1 MFNLT
6 RYYSIVSLFCI
17 IIAAVVLGV
26 FNRIQSIKSLKEIAE
41 DHNIALALVF
51 ENSLWDHF
59 AMLLMEGSAS
69 TLTNPA
75 SPEVANLHQ
84 DVVDLMKGTSVVKI
98 KVYNLQGVTVFSTEA
113 GQIGEDKHDDAG
125 FLAAVQGRT
134 SSQISHRDKFN
145 SIEGMIESRDLV
157 SSYIPFMPGYDKRAV
172 GVFELYSDITPF
184 LAKVNQA
191 QWSVM
196 LTVTGVLTLLY
207 GMLYLV
213 VLRAKGIMKDQEVKL
228 TNSLARIEADKQML
242 DERVFLRTKELQD
255 TNRVLKAEISARQR
269 FEEELLLSAKVF
281 ENTVEGV
288 IITDSNSRILSVNKA
303 FSQVTGYDLEEVQ
316 GLTPRILQ
324 SGRHDAGF
332 YAEIRESLSQSGQ
345 WIGEIW
351 NKRKNGEIYP
361 ERLTIAAVKDN
372 AGKVGNYVAVFSDI
386 TDIKQ
391 SQERL
396 DFLAHHDPLT
406 GLPNRL
412 LFNLHLNHSITLA
425 QRDRYQMAVIF
436 IDLDHF
442 KTVNDSLGHDCGDE
456 LLKKVAE
463 VLGTQVRKSDTLARL
478 GGDEYILLLNNI
490 EALHHASTIAEKF
503 LSLLSQS
510 FTVLGHEIFI
520 TASIGISF
528 YPMDGEDAATLVKN
542 ADTAMYFAKTHN
554 RNSYHFYSPS
564 MGEHAQE
571 RIKLETL
578 LRRSLDRGE
587 MAVHYQPQV
596 NLLTGRLVG
605 MEALLR
611 WNNPELGMVSPI
623 RFIPIAEDTGFI
635 ATLGEWVLRTACRQ
649 LQEWDSCAINMPCVS
664 VNLSVKQLEYSD
676 IVGIVSRILAETGL
690 PSSRLELE
698 VTESSI
704 MNNQRALGNLD
715 GLRALGVVLAV
726 DDFGTGY
733 SSLSY
738 LRRLPI
744 QKIKIDR
751 SFVSGMTAEPSREA
765 IVRAIIAMANAL
777 GLRTIAEGIETE
789 AEAQFLR
796 QEGCHDAQGY
806 LFSQPL
812 PPEEL
817 VAKWGSNLLGY
828 TATPEPGQP

>member
-1 MFNLT
+1 M
-6 RYYSIVSLFCI
+6 
-17 IIAAVVLGV
+17 
-26 FNRIQSIKSLKEIAE
+26 
-41 DHNIALALVF
+41 
-51 ENSLWDHF
+51 
-59 AMLLMEGSAS
+59 
-69 TLTNPA
+69 
-75 SPEVANLHQ
+75 
-84 DVVDLMKGTSVVKI
+84 
-98 KVYNLQGVTVFSTEA
+98 
-113 GQIGEDKHDDAG
+113 
-125 FLAAVQGRT
+125 
-134 SSQISHRDKFN
+134 
-145 SIEGMIESRDLV
+145 
-157 SSYIPFMPGYDKRAV
+157 
-172 GVFELYSDITPF
+172 
-184 LAKVNQA
+184 
-191 QWSVM
+191 
-196 LTVTGVLTLLY
+196 
-207 GMLYLV
+207 
-213 VLRAKGIMKDQEVKL
+213 
-228 TNSLARIEADKQML
+228 
-242 DERVFLRTKELQD
+242 
-255 TNRVLKAEISARQR
+255 
-269 FEEELLLSAKVF
+269 
-281 ENTVEGV
+281 EGV
-288 IITDSNSRILSVNKA
+288 IITDSNSRILAVNKA
-303 FSQVTGYDLEEVQ
+303 FTQVTGYDLEELK

-324 SGRHDAGF
+324 SGRHDAQF
-332 YAEIRESLSQSGQ
+332 YAEMWESLKQSGQ

-372 AGKVGNYVAVFSDI
+372 AGVVGNYVAVFSDI
-386 TDIKQ
+386 TEIKQ

-406 GLPNRL
+406 SLPNRL
-412 LFNLHLNHSITLA
+412 LFNLHLNHSIALA
-425 QRDRYQMAVIF
+425 QRDRCQMAVIF

-442 KTVNDSLGHDCGDE
+442 KNVNDSLGHDRGDE

-478 GGDEYILLLNNI
+478 GGDEFILLLNNI
-490 EALHHASTIAEKF
+490 EALHHAGTIAEKF

-510 FTVLGHEIFI
+510 FIVFGHEIFI

-528 YPMDGEDAATLVKN
+528 YPMDGEDANTLVKN

-578 LRRSLDRGE
+578 LRRSIDRGE

-596 NLLTGRLVG
+596 NLLTGQLVG

-698 VTESSI
+698 VTESAI

-744 QKIKIDR
+744 QKLKIDR

-789 AEAQFLR
+789 SEAQFLR

-817 VAKWGSNLLGY
+817 LASWSLKL
-828 TATPEPGQP
+828 